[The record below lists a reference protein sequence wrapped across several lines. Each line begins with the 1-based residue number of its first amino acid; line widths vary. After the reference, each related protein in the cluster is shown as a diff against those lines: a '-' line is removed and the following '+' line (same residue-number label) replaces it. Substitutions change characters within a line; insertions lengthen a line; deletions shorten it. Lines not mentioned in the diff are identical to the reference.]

1 MWAYAAYA
9 AYGSAYAAMF
19 CACKASGTKAYNKY
33 TGWARLQMLACAA
46 LLPDPL
52 AAALIWNNAF
62 GCLFAIHL
70 IYSLDGYGLLSAL
83 AGRALSKWGVR
94 ESTFAAHLVADF
106 AVHGLPAVAAWWFL
120 SCRESHTPYVW
131 LLTGVPHATY
141 CYALTG
147 GWDAAAF
154 YELDKRKYP
163 PWKLWAVWPAI
174 LLGHLAAFKVRPYWM
189 RG

>member
-1 MWAYAAYA
+1 MQRMKVKPVVDH
-9 AYGSAYAAMF
+9 GV
-19 CACKASGTKAYNKY
+19 G
-33 TGWARLQMLACAA
+33 RLQMLACAA

-62 GCLFAIHL
+62 GCLFAIHF

-94 ESTFAAHLVADF
+94 ESTFAAHLAADF

-120 SCRESHTPYVW
+120 RFPGLQAALPPPPGAPNVW

-174 LLGHLAAFKVRPYWM
+174 LLGHYAAAKVRPYWM